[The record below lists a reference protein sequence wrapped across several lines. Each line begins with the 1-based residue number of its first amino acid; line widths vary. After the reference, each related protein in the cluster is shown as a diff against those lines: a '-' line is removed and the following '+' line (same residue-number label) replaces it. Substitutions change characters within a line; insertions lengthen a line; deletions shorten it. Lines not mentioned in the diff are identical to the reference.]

1 MNSNS
6 TSWLFRLPHG
16 YLVTILS
23 EWLDIVDVARLDT
36 AVTNH
41 SYRLQFLD
49 DLVTMRSTTV
59 DGHLFDGGFR
69 YQFFHPTTRTGAIF
83 YGEGILGDEYW
94 EDHIMS
100 VDQLQWLS
108 RRRIHVEDMELAFID
123 PSVISHL
130 RFPSLRKLRIDTATG
145 CGSVELSVVELI
157 KSSPALTQLV
167 VIGYFGDS
175 SYDGDDSRV
184 GGSEKGFGMLLR
196 SLVQYCPLLEGFTL
210 DSPFK
215 FHVDDL
221 LYLFRHAKA
230 LRDVSFTAGAF
241 RGMQE
246 DVDDDGNDDGCNVNV
261 FAEFGHLF
269 TSIILSTD
277 GEYLHHSIEIAKVP
291 RKRFCKIISTCSR
304 LKQLKFRENSN
315 NSNCLEHV
323 AQSCPLI
330 EEITANSWSDLAL
343 QQLSRNCKNLRR
355 LAIKPDKVLRYR
367 TNLVQTNPHSLEM
380 LNQIVSLQELNLPS
394 CSLSDNHIA
403 AISSIPLQ
411 KLTLVPFVNNEQV
424 FAGLGFESFVGAPI
438 SRSLQK
444 IKVTVPDGAAGK
456 LALVRA
462 LAACQQLRKNWLL
475 TRPIDNAML
484 AVLSNGCPLLERIR
498 MLGDEL
504 TFDGLLPF
512 IASKTYLQR
521 LISLVIFRGQISS
534 APLRMWHTPENEDII
549 LLRSRFPLIEI
560 ETRWTRPDGYLVDSN
575 NSNDVDS
582 FSSNDVDSI
591 SSND

>member
-1 MNSNS
+1 MNSDN
-6 TSWLFRLPHG
+6 SWLSLLPRG

-36 AVTNH
+36 AITNH

-69 YQFFHPTTRTGAIF
+69 YQFFHPTTRTGAKF
-83 YGEGILGDEYW
+83 YGEGILGNKYW
-94 EDHIMS
+94 EDYIKS
-100 VDQLQWLS
+100 VDQLHWLS
-108 RRRIHVEDMELAFID
+108 RRRIHVEEMELAFID
-123 PSVISHL
+123 PSVTSHL
-130 RFPSLRKLRIDTATG
+130 RFPSLRKLQIDTATG
-145 CGSVELSVVELI
+145 CGGVELSVVELI
-157 KSSPALTQLV
+157 KSSPALTQV
-167 VIGYFGDS
+167 IVIGYFGDS
-175 SYDGDDSRV
+175 SYDGDDRSRV
-184 GGSEKGFGMLLR
+184 GGSKKGFGMLLR
-196 SLVQYCPLLEGFTL
+196 SLVQYCPLLEEFTL
-210 DSPFK
+210 DSPFT

-241 RGMQE
+241 RGMKE

-261 FAEFGHLF
+261 FADFGHLF

-277 GEYLHHSIEIAKVP
+277 GEYLHYSIEIAKVP
-291 RKRFCKIISTCSR
+291 RKRFCKFISTCSR
-304 LKQLKFRENSN
+304 LKQLKYREHSN

-323 AQSCPLI
+323 AKSCPLI
-330 EEITANSWSDLAL
+330 EKITANSWSDLAL
-343 QQLSRNCKNLRR
+343 QQLSRNCRNLRS
-355 LAIKPDKVLRYR
+355 LAIKPDNVLRYR

-380 LNQIVSLQELNLPS
+380 LNQIYALQELNLPT
-394 CSLSDNHIA
+394 CSLSDNHIT
-403 AISSIPLQ
+403 AISSIPTLQ
-411 KLTLVPFVNNEQV
+411 KLTLVPRVINEQV

-484 AVLSNGCPLLERIR
+484 AVLSNGCPLLEGIR

-521 LISLVIFRGQISS
+521 LISLIIVRGRISS
-534 APLRMWHTPENEDII
+534 APSRMWLTPEKEDII

-560 ETRWTRPDGYLVDSN
+560 ETRWTRPDGSL
-575 NSNDVDS
+575 
-582 FSSNDVDSI
+582 VDSI